1 MNLED
6 IMLNEMSDTKGEI
19 LYGSPYMIGNSWR
32 QKVEVARGQE
42 EGNGKL
48 LFTGCLEVPF
58 GMMKMFWR
66 WIVVMVVKHYG
77 PTINAVDLYM

>member
-48 LFTGCLEVPF
+48 LFTRCRGCIWDDENVLEMDS
-58 GMMKMFWR
+58 GDGCKTLWT
-66 WIVVMVVKHYG
+66 Y
-77 PTINAVDLYM
+77 N